1 MKIGKPEYMKK
12 ALQLSEE
19 EQQKVMSR
27 MSGKLPKRLFKEKL
41 SVEEAIAIQ
50 LEIEEE
56 QLAEWRK
63 NWAKIR
69 KLDGK
74 KKSGAESKSAAKS
87 AGPASIKAKAVAQA
101 SKPATTEVAKTSTVV
116 AGAKAAD
123 KSPATSKLK
132 TTSRTAKPR
141 AASSKAG
148 SKS

>member
-1 MKIGKPEYMKK
+1 MKIGKPEYVKK

-27 MSGKLPKRLFKEKL
+27 MSGKLPKRLFKDKL

-56 QLAEWRK
+56 QLLEWRK

-69 KLDGK
+69 KQDGE
-74 KKSGAESKSAAKS
+74 KKSGNAPKSATKS
-87 AGPASIKAKAVAQA
+87 AEPASQAKPGASAGKSATKVTAV
-101 SKPATTEVAKTSTVV
+101 
-116 AGAKAAD
+116 
-123 KSPATSKLK
+123 KSPTGTVGTKATSKPV
-132 TTSRTAKPR
+132 TTSKAAKPG
-141 AASSKAG
+141 ATSSKAG

>member
-12 ALQLSEE
+12 ALLLSEE

-56 QLAEWRK
+56 QLVEWRK

-69 KLDGK
+69 KQDGE
-74 KKSGAESKSAAKS
+74 KKSGMRRRQLPNLPNQLLRRS
-87 AGPASIKAKAVAQA
+87 
-101 SKPATTEVAKTSTVV
+101 
-116 AGAKAAD
+116 
-123 KSPATSKLK
+123 
-132 TTSRTAKPR
+132 
-141 AASSKAG
+141 
-148 SKS
+148 

>member
-12 ALQLSEE
+12 ALLLSEE

-56 QLAEWRK
+56 QLVEWRK

-69 KLDGK
+69 KQDGEK
-74 KKSGAESKSAAKS
+74 RSGNTPKSATKSAEPASQVKPGASAGKSATKVTAVKSLTDAVGTKVVSKPKTISKAAKPGATSSKSG
-87 AGPASIKAKAVAQA
+87 
-101 SKPATTEVAKTSTVV
+101 
-116 AGAKAAD
+116 
-123 KSPATSKLK
+123 
-132 TTSRTAKPR
+132 
-141 AASSKAG
+141 SKA
-148 SKS
+148 